1 MTHEHSLIFI
11 GGDAPHENV
20 LEHLPT
26 DAYVIAAD
34 SGYEHALAFGRIPHA
49 LVGDMDSI
57 SPHHL
62 ADARTRKID
71 IIEHP
76 THKDLTDTEIALQ
89 LAQSRKSVS
98 VTIVS
103 GGGDR
108 FDHVLAMT
116 HAVAFHAA
124 QLPTRAFLGAAS
136 LHFFAGPSTQRIQTT
151 AGETMSLIP
160 LGGDVHLS
168 SHGLQWN
175 LHDEALHAFASRG
188 VSNIAVSN
196 EVCLE
201 LTHGIIAV
209 VQPHYLIQGAPQ

>member
-11 GGDAPHENV
+11 GGDAPHENA
-20 LEHLPT
+20 LKHLPT

-34 SGYEHALAFGRIPHA
+34 SGYEHALAFGQIPHA

-62 ADARTRKID
+62 ADARARKID

-108 FDHVLAMT
+108 FDHVLAMM
-116 HAVAFHAA
+116 HAVAFHAT
-124 QLPTRAFLGAAS
+124 QLPTRAFLSAAS
-136 LHFFAGPSTQRIQTT
+136 LDFFAGPSTQRIQTT
-151 AGETMSLIP
+151 VGATMSLIP

-168 SHGLQWN
+168 SQGLQWN

-188 VSNIAVSN
+188 VSNIAISN

-209 VQPHYLIQGAPQ
+209 VQPHYLTQGVPQ

>member
-34 SGYEHALAFGRIPHA
+34 SGYEHALAFGRTPHV

-57 SPHHL
+57 SSHHL
-62 ADARTRKID
+62 ADARARNID

-76 THKDLTDTEIALQ
+76 TLKDLTDTEIALQ
-89 LAQSRKSVS
+89 LAQSRKSLS

-108 FDHVLAMT
+108 FDHVLAMM
-116 HAVAFHAA
+116 HSVAFHATL
-124 QLPTRAFLGAAS
+124 LPTRAFISAAS
-136 LHFFAGPSTQRIQTT
+136 LHFFVGPSTQRLQTT
-151 AGETMSLIP
+151 TGTTMSLIP

-168 SHGLQWN
+168 SKGLQWN
-175 LHDEALHAFASRG
+175 LHDETLHAFASRG

-209 VQPHYLIQGAPQ
+209 VQPHYLTQGVSQ